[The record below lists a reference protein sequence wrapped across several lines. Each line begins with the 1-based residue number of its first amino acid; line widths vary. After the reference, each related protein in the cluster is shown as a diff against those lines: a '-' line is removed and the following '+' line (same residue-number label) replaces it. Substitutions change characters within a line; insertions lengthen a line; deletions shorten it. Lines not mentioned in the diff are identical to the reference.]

1 MSKKGKKYS
10 LQVMRGEYTEH
21 NWIDNWNNLGYHII
35 VLDDYKEASP
45 EIPVLCYSDVKNI
58 NVRYY
63 MNNKQPAVYVSRG
76 YLGNHLY
83 KHRRWYRTSVNGWAN
98 IKLENIPYNRWNMLD
113 LPKHPWKVKKV
124 KNVLIAPS
132 KMTAPVWDPIVGW
145 DWAETMAAKFPGAE
159 VKIRY
164 KGKSTSHSRWVTLWE
179 DLDWADLVVSQ
190 SSAITCEAFWY
201 GKKVL
206 STEPCPTWAAG
217 KTTPDNW
224 QDPTEPPLRDLWHE
238 HLAWNQ
244 FTRDEWCNGEV
255 IKLIEK
261 YVGPV
266 MQYDSGHIYN
276 FQD

>member
-1 MSKKGKKYS
+1 
-10 LQVMRGEYTEH
+10 MRGEYTEH